1 MLEGAEARVC
11 WVAGREC
18 LLLRLDAMHAACEDK
33 QGVFAT
39 TTAG

>member
-1 MLEGAEARVC
+1 MLLMKKS
-11 WVAGREC
+11 REC
-18 LLLRLDAMHAACEDK
+18 SPPLQLAGVHAAYEDK